1 MLDFNPK
8 RLTWIEDWII
18 SRTGET
24 VGRDWRV
31 VTSST
36 TIPGGN
42 LFKHDI
48 ESKLPYYEVRKTG
61 HQVEDEFT
69 FFIDDNWVALIR
81 VCSNHYNV
89 ANIRLIS
96 NIFQYNKPGFIDD
109 DSES

>member
-1 MLDFNPK
+1 MDHCRGHSNDPSTFGDTVRDLREVNRASAYAGFQSQTPHLD
-8 RLTWIEDWII
+8 RGLDH

-69 FFIDDNWVALIR
+69 F
-81 VCSNHYNV
+81 
-89 ANIRLIS
+89 
-96 NIFQYNKPGFIDD
+96 
-109 DSES
+109 